1 MAMTLTQMKVGMAD
15 KVAQQIVD
23 IFVRESE
30 ILELL
35 PFDNCVAASGV
46 GSTLTYGYVRKLL
59 PSTANF
65 RAIGAE
71 YTASEA
77 TVEKATCD
85 LKVFGGS
92 FEMDRVLKAA
102 EGQFNN
108 MEFQFAE
115 KIAAA
120 VSLFHYTLIN
130 GDGTANSF
138 EGLSKLL
145 EGAATEYEDAIDIST
160 AANVATNAGAFYE
173 ELQMLI
179 ADTKADAILVSKTM
193 KAKINSVARAL
204 GYQTATE
211 DAFGRK
217 VTSIDGVRII
227 DLGYHYTVSGGT
239 VTANPIV
246 PDTEV
251 YAVRFDVN
259 DGLCGVTL
267 TGDNGIQVY
276 TPDFST
282 PGAVHKG
289 EVEMVANI
297 ALKNITA
304 AGVMRNIVTTA

>member
-1 MAMTLTQMKVGMAD
+1 MAMTLNDMKTGMAD

-65 RAIGAE
+65 RAIGTE
-71 YTASEA
+71 YSASEA

-85 LKVFGGS
+85 LKVFGGA
-92 FEMDRVLKAA
+92 FEMDRVLKDA
-102 EGQFNN
+102 EGQWNN

-120 VSLFHYTLIN
+120 VSLFHYTMIN

-145 EGAATEYEDAIDIST
+145 TGSATEYTTAIDIST
-160 AANVATNAGAFYE
+160 AANVTANAGAFYE

-204 GYQTATE
+204 GYQTSTE
-211 DAFGRK
+211 EAFGRK

-227 DLGYHYTVSGGT
+227 DLGYHYTVSGST

-246 PDTEV
+246 PDTEI

-276 TPDFST
+276 TPDFAT

-297 ALKNITA
+297 ALKNVTA
-304 AGVMRNIVTTA
+304 AGVMRNITTTA